1 MKEILNFLGLANRAG
16 KVVSGED
23 LVLNKIQG
31 KKATLVLI
39 AGDASI
45 QTQKMFLDKC
55 KFYKVNVKIFSTKS
69 ELGDAIGKSPR
80 SACAIIDKGFSVKI
94 LSMLEQINGGDF
106 HE

>member
-1 MKEILNFLGLANRAG
+1 MKAILNFLGLANRAG

-23 LVLNKIQG
+23 LVLNKIQR
-31 KKATLVLI
+31 KETTLVLI
-39 AGDASI
+39 AGDASS

-55 KFYKVNVKIFSTKS
+55 KYYKVNAKIFSTKG

-80 SACAIIDKGFSVKI
+80 SACAIVDKGFSVKL
-94 LSMLEQINGGDF
+94 LSMIEQINGGDF